1 MNNFFNFTLPVFQEA
16 YGSDWDSF
24 KTITDDNTDYLLG
37 KTWDF
42 YKLNDPNFYTTR
54 VVEIVLDSLGV
65 SYSATETLAKKKQYV
80 RKFLTDSKDKG
91 SADIYLDVQEVIVG
105 TRGVIYTSLEYG
117 SWLWDESTWGD
128 TSEPENI
135 LWSGDDA
142 PFYVFIDCKTTDADL
157 LTQIVDAYNQD
168 FLLPAFYKIIIVD
181 SSFNI
186 LWVVDGYTPYS

>member
-1 MNNFFNFTLPVFQEA
+1 
-16 YGSDWDSF
+16 
-24 KTITDDNTDYLLG
+24 
-37 KTWDF
+37 
-42 YKLNDPNFYTTR
+42 
-54 VVEIVLDSLGV
+54 
-65 SYSATETLAKKKQYV
+65 
-80 RKFLTDSKDKG
+80 
-91 SADIYLDVQEVIVG
+91 
-105 TRGVIYTSLEYG
+105 
-117 SWLWDESTWGD
+117 
-128 TSEPENI
+128 